1 MKPLKQRYSL
11 SLDENIMDELKQ
23 LAEADDRSLS
33 QYVNMVLKEYL
44 LKRSNTVTDN

>member
-11 SLDENIMDELKQ
+11 SLDENIMEELKE
-23 LAEADDRSLS
+23 LAESDDRSLS

-44 LKRSNTVTDN
+44 QKKRKL